1 MAVNQLSL
9 FLENK
14 TGELVKITRILA
26 DNGINLRAL
35 NIAETDDYGILRLVV
50 DDPRKA
56 AAVLSEM
63 DYIVSVTPMVAV
75 KVPDVPGGLHNILE
89 IITALGVDIKYM
101 YALLGFSGGNA
112 YMVFRVQDP
121 DFLIEKLNEAG
132 IHTADNSEIGIK

>member
-14 TGELVKITRILA
+14 AGELMKITGILA
-26 DNGINLRAL
+26 DNDINLRAI

-75 KVPDVPGGLHNILE
+75 RVPDLPGGLHHILE
-89 IITALGVDIKYM
+89 IISGFGIDIKYM
-101 YALLGFSGGNA
+101 YALIGFSGGNA

-121 DFLIEKLNEAG
+121 EELTAKLNEAG
-132 IHTADNSEIGIK
+132 IYTADNSEIGIK

>member
-14 TGELVKITRILA
+14 PGELMKITRILA
-26 DNGINLRAL
+26 ENDINLRAI
-35 NIAETDDYGILRLVV
+35 NIAETVDYGILRLVA

-56 AAVLSEM
+56 AAILSEM

-75 KVPDVPGGLHNILE
+75 RVPDVPGGLNHILE
-89 IITALGVDIKYM
+89 QISGFGIDIRYM
-101 YALLGFSGGNA
+101 YALIGFAGGYA

-121 DFLIEKLNEAG
+121 NELTEKLNSVG